1 MTAISEV
8 KTPRNTLRSSDN
20 RETPGGSNFKL
31 LTSKTLAD
39 CAFAIEKSHVLRVS
53 SRKGSDHVQESTAT
67 KSRFHRERKQKFAR
81 RIRNQK
87 LFAGLVAPKA
97 AAAPALKKRSQGV
110 GMSAPTLTT
119 WSLAN
124 PAAAA
129 LKKKRVLLIDTSRA
143 KRDLRSETM
152 RKLGV
157 DVDCAA
163 DISEARC
170 WWRADL
176 YDLVLIHVDDP
187 TAPRDKFCDDMRS
200 ATPPQ
205 QIMFLVGKPEYLAT
219 APGAD
224 ADLATAF
231 AGRRQRRRAGH
242 LERCENRADRRN

>member
-1 MTAISEV
+1 
-8 KTPRNTLRSSDN
+8 
-20 RETPGGSNFKL
+20 
-31 LTSKTLAD
+31 
-39 CAFAIEKSHVLRVS
+39 
-53 SRKGSDHVQESTAT
+53 
-67 KSRFHRERKQKFAR
+67 
-81 RIRNQK
+81 
-87 LFAGLVAPKA
+87 
-97 AAAPALKKRSQGV
+97 
-110 GMSAPTLTT
+110 MSAPTLTT

-124 PAAAA
+124 PAGPA

-176 YDLVLIHVDDP
+176 YDLVLVHVDDAS
-187 TAPRDKFCDDMRS
+187 APRDKFCDDMRN

-219 APGAD
+219 MPSLD
-224 ADLATAF
+224 SDLAPLSLVDDSAAEPGIWNDVKTALT
-231 AGRRQRRRAGH
+231 AKLKDAPAQRWGILEACRRISAVRSVSEARSKAVRNRPMPPRDSEIVQSKRTDEVDLLTQLMR
-242 LERCENRADRRN
+242 ERTQ

>member
-1 MTAISEV
+1 
-8 KTPRNTLRSSDN
+8 
-20 RETPGGSNFKL
+20 
-31 LTSKTLAD
+31 
-39 CAFAIEKSHVLRVS
+39 
-53 SRKGSDHVQESTAT
+53 
-67 KSRFHRERKQKFAR
+67 
-81 RIRNQK
+81 
-87 LFAGLVAPKA
+87 
-97 AAAPALKKRSQGV
+97 
-110 GMSAPTLTT
+110 MSAPTLTT

-143 KRDLRSETM
+143 KRDLRSETL

-176 YDLVLIHVDDP
+176 YDLVLIHVDDA
-187 TAPRDKFCDDMRS
+187 TAPRDKFCDDMRG

-219 APGAD
+219 GPSAD
-224 ADLATAF
+224 ADLAPLSLADDNAAEPGIWNDVKTALTQKLTD
-231 AGRRQRRRAGH
+231 APSQRWGILEACRRISAVRSVSEARSKAIRNRPVPPRDSEITQSRRGDEVDPLAQ
-242 LERCENRADRRN
+242 LMKERTQ